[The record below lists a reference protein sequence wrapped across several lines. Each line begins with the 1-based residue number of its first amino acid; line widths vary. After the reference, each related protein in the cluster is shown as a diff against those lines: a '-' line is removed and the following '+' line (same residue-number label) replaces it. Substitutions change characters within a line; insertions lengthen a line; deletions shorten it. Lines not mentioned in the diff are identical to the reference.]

1 MINTININTAVL
13 ERFTRL
19 QQAKRLAHAYLFVGS
34 MDAGKTQTALSV
46 AQLVN
51 CEAADDRPCGQCASC
66 NKIANG
72 NHPDVYMLGP
82 DDEAGSIKIDAIRF
96 LLSRVQLRPFEAKKK
111 VFIIRDVEQMTLE
124 AANALLKTLEEPS
137 MNTLMILTTSLPEA
151 NLDTIRSRCHTV
163 QFFPVSVNRIAE
175 VLAQEGVE
183 ARMASFVAVYADG
196 CLGKARKLA
205 SEGILLR
212 KNRIIDQMLF
222 SARSDEFL
230 KELSGDKV
238 AVVEALNVM
247 MSFFRDVI
255 LLKSAVAAEGLIHQD
270 RINDLK
276 AFAVR
281 PMTDLAAIISQIVQT
296 KKLINDNLNVK
307 MSLALLKERM
317 GN

>member
-13 ERFTRL
+13 ERFVRL
-19 QQAKRLAHAYLFVGS
+19 QRAERLAHAYLFVGS

-51 CEAADDRPCGQCASC
+51 CEDSGDRPCGQCPSC

-72 NHPDVYMLGP
+72 NHPDVYMIGP
-82 DDEAGSIKIDAIRF
+82 DEAGSIKIEAIRF
-96 LLSRVQLRPFEAKKK
+96 LLSRAQLRPFEAQKK
-111 VFIIRDVEQMTLE
+111 VFIIRDVERMTLE

-137 MNTLMILTTSLPEA
+137 ANTLMILTTSVPES

-175 VLAQEGVE
+175 VLAQEGVD
-183 ARMASFVAVYADG
+183 ARMVSFVAVYADG
-196 CLGKARKLA
+196 CLGKARKFA

-222 SARSDEFL
+222 SARSDDFL
-230 KELSGDKV
+230 KELSGDKT
-238 AVVEALNVM
+238 AAIEALNVM

-255 LLKSAVAAEGLIHQD
+255 LFKSGVAVEGLIHQD
-270 RINDLK
+270 RISDLK
-276 AFAVR
+276 AFTVR
-281 PMTDLAAIISQIVQT
+281 PLTDLAAIISQIVQT
-296 KKLINDNLNVK
+296 KRLIDDNLNVK